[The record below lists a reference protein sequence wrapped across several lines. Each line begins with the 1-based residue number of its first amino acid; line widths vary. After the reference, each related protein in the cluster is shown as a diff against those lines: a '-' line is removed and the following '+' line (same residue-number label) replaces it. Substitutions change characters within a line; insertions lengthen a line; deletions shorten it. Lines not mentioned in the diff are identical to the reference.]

1 MVVTTIS
8 HYKVLE
14 KIGQGGM
21 GVVYRAEDTAGSA
34 GKIGPGGSGWLA
46 TASTQDTDV
55 DPGSP
60 CLASVKA
67 APTKLLARWVAI
79 LALGMMFGC
88 TFNIANETNAR
99 SHLKRYQ
106 VATSLYQVED
116 GEGKYGTMSELYEA
130 GQGIIDQVM
139 YDAWDGNPD
148 PRPLGGYLFSEIVH
162 DTNGEPLDLRER
174 AGLCAYPV
182 GPGTRVAHILCVFV
196 DSRRFKPEPI
206 FEDGFVSHDEEWTF
220 YRASYSDIGGPLR
233 RFPSD
238 SELQRK
244 FVPLKKRTLE

>member
-21 GVVYRAEDTAGSA
+21 GVVYRAEETAGSA
-34 GKIGPGGSGWLA
+34 GKIGPCGSGWHA

-60 CLASVKA
+60 GLASFKA

-88 TFNIANETNAR
+88 TFNIANETNAL

-162 DTNGEPLDLRER
+162 DTNGKPLDFRER

-182 GPGTRVAHILCVFV
+182 GPGTMVDHILCVFV
-196 DSRRFKPEPI
+196 DSRKFKPEPI
-206 FEDGFVSHDEEWTF
+206 FEDGFVSHGEEWTF
-220 YRASYSDIGGPLR
+220 YRASYRDIGGPLR
-233 RFPSD
+233 HFPSD
-238 SELQRK
+238 SELQSK
-244 FVPLKKRTLE
+244 FVPLKKIKLE

>member
-1 MVVTTIS
+1 MVGKTMS
-8 HYKVLE
+8 HDKVIE

-21 GVVYRAEDTAGSA
+21 GEVYPAE
-34 GKIGPGGSGWLA
+34 
-46 TASTQDTDV
+46 DTDV

-60 CLASVKA
+60 CLASFKA

-88 TFNIANETNAR
+88 TLNIANETNAL
-99 SHLKRYQ
+99 SHLKKYQ
-106 VATSLYQVED
+106 VATSLYQVEE

-148 PRPLGGYLFSEIVH
+148 PRPLGGYLFSEIVR
-162 DTNGEPLDLRER
+162 DTNGQPLDFRER

-182 GPGTRVAHILCVFV
+182 GPGQMGEDILCVFA
-196 DSRRFKPEPI
+196 DSRKFNPEPI
-206 FEDGFVSHDEEWTF
+206 SEDGFVSHGEEWTF
-220 YRASYSDIGGPLR
+220 YRASYGDFGGPLR
-233 RFPSD
+233 QFPSD
-238 SELQRK
+238 SELQSK
-244 FVPLKKRTLE
+244 FIPLQKLTLE